1 MTEKEFLIL
10 YQKKRGF
17 KNIHEA
23 KEKIN
28 LFWEALFEA
37 LETNDSV
44 SFRGWGIFEKKIV
57 PARRIMNIN
66 TKKFNIQHLENQL
79 DLEQEVFFQIK

>member
-10 YQKKRGF
+10 YQKKRGL

-37 LETNDSV
+37 LEV
-44 SFRGWGIFEKKIV
+44 GGYLRKKL
-57 PARRIMNIN
+57 
-66 TKKFNIQHLENQL
+66 FL
-79 DLEQEVFFQIK
+79 QEEL

>member
-66 TKKFNIQHLENQL
+66 TKKFNTQHLENQL

>member
-28 LFWEALFEA
+28 LF
-37 LETNDSV
+37 
-44 SFRGWGIFEKKIV
+44 
-57 PARRIMNIN
+57 
-66 TKKFNIQHLENQL
+66 
-79 DLEQEVFFQIK
+79 

>member
-79 DLEQEVFFQIK
+79 DLELEVFFQIK

>member
-66 TKKFNIQHLENQL
+66 TKKFNTLHLENQL
-79 DLEQEVFFQIK
+79 DLELEVFFRIK